1 MSSQTKII
9 ACIPLWARS
18 TPPPPDE
25 QEDPQPLPCPT
36 CEALMWVSK
45 RKREIIAMK
54 REDTFVICIKCIA
67 EIQKEFKIP
76 AKHMEAVELA
86 TVNFDE

>member
-1 MSSQTKII
+1 MKTQSKLIV
-9 ACIPLWARS
+9 CIPLWARS
-18 TPPPPDE
+18 TPPPPNE

-45 RKREIIAMK
+45 RKREIMAMK
-54 REDTFVICIKCIA
+54 RENTFVICIPCAVK
-67 EIQKEFKIP
+67 IQKELKIP
-76 AKHMEAVELA
+76 IEHTQPVELA